1 MGKPAV
7 VEKKEGAKGKEVATG
22 GGMCTAKACKSSD
35 ARFGF
40 CAEHYEQFKF
50 GLIKKTGEMVS
61 DYDKKFE
68 HYQAFKSRRSA
79 HKVA

>member
-1 MGKPAV
+1 MAKPAV
-7 VEKKEGAKGKEVATG
+7 GEKKEVKVKEAAVG
-22 GGMCTAKACKSSD
+22 GGLCTAKACKHSD

-50 GLIKKTGEMVS
+50 GLIKKTGEMVP

-68 HYQAFKSRRSA
+68 QYQTHKTRRIA